1 MDDGAGRRKFLNCI
15 TMLKRFIAPLLMV
28 VGISVADELS
38 FALSPAQNELAE
50 KVTQK
55 TMELNYV
62 EAFNLARKLRL
73 ENDGVGCVFQN
84 IIRVSMYDD
93 KGDTTSLKVAAKNL
107 ETCKTEG
114 LWDALR
120 NFEIGYVLTETGHS
134 VKGAM
139 QTRSAAGQFEDAKD
153 YESKAFYAIY
163 AYYVDNSFGWL
174 PFKSD
179 NREAYLKIL
188 DSGSLRSAR
197 FWPLFLTPLIWMHY
211 DRKDYKT
218 GLSLAER
225 GLKKAPNHPVMLQI
239 KADMLYRLERY
250 DEAATIYEKSAADYL
265 ERTGKS
271 IRYWCSVLNLIRIY
285 HDAGDDAKSA
295 EQRQKLNDPDY
306 QKLKKW
312 MPGSLID
319 DLTDRKL
326 I

>member
-1 MDDGAGRRKFLNCI
+1 MFSRI
-15 TMLKRFIAPLLMV
+15 IAPLLMV
-28 VGISVADELS
+28 AGISFADELS
-38 FALSPAQNELAE
+38 FALSPAQNALAE
-50 KVTQK
+50 QVTQK

-120 NFEIGYVLTETGHS
+120 NFEIGYVLTEMGHS

-139 QTRSAAGQFEDAKD
+139 QTRSAASQFEDAKD

-188 DSGSLRSAR
+188 DSGSLRSTR

-250 DEAATIYEKSAADYL
+250 DEAAAIYEKSAADYL

-271 IRYWCSVLNLIRIY
+271 IRYWCSILNLIRIY
-285 HDAGDDAKSA
+285 HDAGDNAKSA
-295 EQRQKLNDPDY
+295 EQRKKLNDPDY
-306 QKLKKW
+306 QKMKKW

>member
-1 MDDGAGRRKFLNCI
+1 MQTKVSKLQ

-28 VGISVADELS
+28 AGISVADELS
-38 FALSPAQNELAE
+38 FALSPTQNALAE
-50 KVTQK
+50 QVTQK

-114 LWDALR
+114 LWDTLR

-139 QTRSAAGQFEDAKD
+139 QTRSAASQFEDAKD

>member
-1 MDDGAGRRKFLNCI
+1 MWCATSKVSKLSI
-15 TMLKRFIAPLLMV
+15 MLKRFIVPLLMV
-28 VGISVADELS
+28 AGFSFADENT

-50 KVTQK
+50 KITQK

-139 QTRSAAGQFEDAKD
+139 QTRSAASQFEDAKD

-250 DEAATIYEKSAADYL
+250 DEAATIYEKSDADYL

-271 IRYWCSVLNLIRIY
+271 IRYWCSILNLIRIY
-285 HDAGDDAKSA
+285 HDAGDDAKSQ
-295 EQRQKLNDPDY
+295 EQRKKLNDPDY
-306 QKLKKW
+306 QKMKKW